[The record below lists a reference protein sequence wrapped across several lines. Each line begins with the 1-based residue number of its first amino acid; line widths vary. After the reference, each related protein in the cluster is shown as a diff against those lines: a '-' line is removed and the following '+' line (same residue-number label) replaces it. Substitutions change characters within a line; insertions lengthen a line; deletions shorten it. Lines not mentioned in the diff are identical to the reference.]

1 MHKIHALMRKE
12 WTEVF
17 RNRFVL
23 FAVAF
28 MPLLLTAIPLVIL
41 NSLTGSGDAS
51 GLPLDDL
58 SAQLEMLCEGLETAA
73 CGQYVIVT
81 QFMPMFLIMPVIIP
95 ITIASYSI
103 VGEKT
108 TRTLEPLLA
117 TPITTMELLL
127 GKGLAAA
134 LPAVLATWA
143 SFAIFV
149 IGALMMGLEDAVV
162 ARFFD
167 PLWLLAIL
175 LVGPLLA
182 VAAVSLAVMISS
194 RTSEPRVAEQISG
207 LLILPIVGLVVAQT
221 TGFILLDTALVLWI
235 ALFLGVLDAGLLF
248 FAVQLFQRES
258 ILTRWK

>member
-1 MHKIHALMRKE
+1 MDKIRALVAKE
-12 WTEVF
+12 WAEVF
-17 RNRFVL
+17 RNRFVV

-28 MPLLLTAIPLVIL
+28 MPLVLTAIPLLIL
-41 NSLTGSGDAS
+41 YSLAAGGEGP
-51 GLPLDDL
+51 GLPLDDISLQL
-58 SAQLEMLCEGLETAA
+58 SALCEGLPASA

-117 TPITTMELLL
+117 TPITTLELLL
-127 GKGLAAA
+127 GKGFAAA
-134 LPAVLATWA
+134 LPAILATWG
-143 SFAIFV
+143 SFFIFV
-149 IGALMMGLEDAVV
+149 IGALVMGLQQAVIDK
-162 ARFFD
+162 FFD

-221 TGFILLDTALVLWI
+221 TGFILLDTALILWI
-235 ALFLGVLDAGLLF
+235 VLFLTLLDAGLIF
-248 FAVQLFQRES
+248 FAIQLFQRES